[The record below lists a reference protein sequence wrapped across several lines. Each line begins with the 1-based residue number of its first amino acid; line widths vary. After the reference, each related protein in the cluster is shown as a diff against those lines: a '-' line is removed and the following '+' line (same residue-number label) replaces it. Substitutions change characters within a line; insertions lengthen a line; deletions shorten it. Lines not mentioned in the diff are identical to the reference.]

1 MTKSVMG
8 MFRYQEDSLDAA
20 KKLKSSGFANPQ
32 MMSPVPVHDAYEVL
46 EYGVSSVRRFS
57 LVGAIVG
64 AISGFSLAVACALVF
79 ILPTGGRAI
88 IAVPPFLIITYEM
101 TILFGILA
109 TVLGFLISARFPA
122 ISERV
127 YAPETAVDRFG
138 VTVSC
143 DSADASIRAAAIL
156 REAGAEEVRH
166 IGRSDT

>member
-101 TILFGILA
+101 TILFGVLA
-109 TVLGFLISARFPA
+109 TLLGFHFVSGLPA
-122 ISERV
+122 WRD
-127 YAPETAVDRFG
+127 APYRPEVIVDRFS
-138 VTVSC
+138 VVVDYEEESQR
-143 DSADASIRAAAIL
+143 ADAERLL
-156 REAGAEEVRH
+156 REAGAEDVHNME
-166 IGRSDT
+166 IE

>member
-57 LVGAIVG
+57 LMGAIVG

-101 TILFGILA
+101 TILFGVLA
-109 TVLGFLISARFPA
+109 TLLGFHFVSGLPA
-122 ISERV
+122 WRD
-127 YAPETAVDRFG
+127 APYRREVIVDRFS
-138 VTVSC
+138 VVVDYEEESQR
-143 DSADASIRAAAIL
+143 ADAERLL
-156 REAGAEEVRH
+156 REAGAEDVHNME
-166 IGRSDT
+166 IE

>member
-20 KKLKSSGFANPQ
+20 KKLKSSGFADPQ

-101 TILFGILA
+101 TILFGVLA
-109 TVLGFLISARFPA
+109 TLLGFHFVSGLPA
-122 ISERV
+122 WRD
-127 YAPETAVDRFG
+127 APYRPEVIVDRFS
-138 VTVSC
+138 VVVDYEEESQR
-143 DSADASIRAAAIL
+143 ADAERLL
-156 REAGAEEVRH
+156 REAGAEDVHNME
-166 IGRSDT
+166 IE